1 MAYNNYFNSGYQGYY
16 PQFQNGFNQGIGQPI
31 QQIQQPQQPQIQ
43 NGGLV
48 SVRNIQEALNY
59 PIAPGNSV
67 MFKDEN
73 SPFIYVKT
81 RGFSQLDE
89 PIFEKYRLVKEEQPQ
104 TVNNAESVVN
114 IDYALK
120 SDLQAMQNAFLQQ
133 INDLQAKIDSL
144 TKKEVKK
151 NANEL

>member
-1 MAYNNYFNSGYQGYY
+1 MAYNNYFNNGYPGYY
-16 PQFQNGFNQGIGQPI
+16 PQFQNGFTQPMIQPI
-31 QQIQQPQQPQIQ
+31 QQSQQPQIQ

-67 MFKDEN
+67 MFKDES

-81 RGFSQLDE
+81 KGFSQLEE

-120 SDLQAMQNAFLQQ
+120 SDLQAIQNAFLQQ

-151 NANEL
+151 NADEL

>member
-1 MAYNNYFNSGYQGYY
+1 MAYNSYFPNYQGYY
-16 PQFQNGFNQGIGQPI
+16 PQYQNSFQQPMQPI
-31 QQIQQPQQPQIQ
+31 QPVQNQQQQIQ

-81 RGFSQLDE
+81 KGFSQLEE

-104 TVNNAESVVN
+104 VTNNTENAPNV
-114 IDYALK
+114 DYALK
-120 SDLQAMQNAFLQQ
+120 SDLQAIQNAFLQE
-133 INDLQAKIDSL
+133 INNLQARIDNL
-144 TKKEVKK
+144 TKKEVKS
-151 NANEL
+151 NADKL

>member
-1 MAYNNYFNSGYQGYY
+1 MAYNNYFPNYQGYY
-16 PQFQNGFNQGIGQPI
+16 PQYPNTFQQPL

-67 MFKDEN
+67 MFKDES

-81 RGFSQLDE
+81 KGFSQLEE

-104 TVNNAESVVN
+104 VTNNTENAPNV
-114 IDYALK
+114 DYALK
-120 SDLQAMQNAFLQQ
+120 SDLQAIQNAFLQE
-133 INDLQAKIDSL
+133 INNLQARIDNL
-144 TKKEVKK
+144 TKKEVKS
-151 NANEL
+151 NADKL

>member
-1 MAYNNYFNSGYQGYY
+1 MAYNNYFNGGYQGYY
-16 PQFQNGFNQGIGQPI
+16 PQFQNGFTQPI

-104 TVNNAESVVN
+104 AVNNNESVVN
-114 IDYALK
+114 DYALK
-120 SDLQAMQNAFLQQ
+120 SDLQATQDALIKQ
-133 INDLQAKIDSL
+133 INDLQARLDSL
-144 TKKEVKK
+144 AKKEV
-151 NANEL
+151 N

>member
-67 MFKDEN
+67 MFKDES

-81 RGFSQLDE
+81 KGFSQLEE

-104 TVNNAESVVN
+104 AVNNTESVVN

-120 SDLQAMQNAFLQQ
+120 SDLQAIQDALLKQ
-133 INDLQAKIDSL
+133 INDLQARLDSL
-144 TKKEVKK
+144 VKTEVK
-151 NANEL
+151 

>member
-1 MAYNNYFNSGYQGYY
+1 MAYNNYFNGGYQGYY
-16 PQFQNGFNQGIGQPI
+16 PQFQNGFTQPI

-104 TVNNAESVVN
+104 AVNNTESVVN

-120 SDLQAMQNAFLQQ
+120 SDLQAIQNAFLQQ
-133 INDLQAKIDSL
+133 INDLQAKIDNL
-144 TKKEVKK
+144 TKKEGK
-151 NANEL
+151 NNADEL

>member
-1 MAYNNYFNSGYQGYY
+1 MAYNNYFPNYQGYY
-16 PQFQNGFNQGIGQPI
+16 PQYQNTFQQPL

-67 MFKDEN
+67 MFKDES

-81 RGFSQLDE
+81 KGFSQLEE

-104 TVNNAESVVN
+104 AVNNTESVVN

-120 SDLQAMQNAFLQQ
+120 SDLQAIQDALLKQ
-133 INDLQAKIDSL
+133 INDLQARLDSL
-144 TKKEVKK
+144 VKTEVK
-151 NANEL
+151 

>member
-1 MAYNNYFNSGYQGYY
+1 MAYNNYFPNYQGYY
-16 PQFQNGFNQGIGQPI
+16 PQYQNFQQPI
-31 QQIQQPQQPQIQ
+31 QPIQPVQNQQQQIQ

-81 RGFSQLDE
+81 KGFSQLEE

-104 TVNNAESVVN
+104 AINNTENIVNV
-114 IDYALK
+114 DYALK
-120 SDLQAMQNAFLQQ
+120 SDLQAMQSAFIQQ

-144 TKKEVKK
+144 TEKEVKK
-151 NANEL
+151 NVNEL

>member
-1 MAYNNYFNSGYQGYY
+1 MAYNNYFPNYQGYY
-16 PQFQNGFNQGIGQPI
+16 PQYQNF
-31 QQIQQPQQPQIQ
+31 QQPMQQPMQPVQNQQQQIQ

-81 RGFSQLDE
+81 KGFSQLEE

-151 NANEL
+151 NADEL

>member
-1 MAYNNYFNSGYQGYY
+1 MAYNNYFNNGYPGYY
-16 PQFQNGFNQGIGQPI
+16 PQFQNGFAQPM

-81 RGFSQLDE
+81 KGFSQLEE
-89 PIFEKYRLVKEEQPQ
+89 PIFEKYRLVKEEQSQ
-104 TVNNAESVVN
+104 VTNNTENAPNV
-114 IDYALK
+114 DYALK
-120 SDLQAMQNAFLQQ
+120 SDLQAIQNAFLQE
-133 INDLQAKIDSL
+133 INNLQARIDNL
-144 TKKEVKK
+144 TKKEVKS
-151 NANEL
+151 NADKL

>member
-67 MFKDEN
+67 MFKDES

-81 RGFSQLDE
+81 KGFSQLEE

-104 TVNNAESVVN
+104 AVNNNESVVN
-114 IDYALK
+114 DYALK
-120 SDLQAMQNAFLQQ
+120 SDLQATQDALIKQ
-133 INDLQAKIDSL
+133 INDLQARLDSL
-144 TKKEVKK
+144 AKKEV
-151 NANEL
+151 N

>member
-67 MFKDEN
+67 MFKDES

-81 RGFSQLDE
+81 KGFSQLEE

-104 TVNNAESVVN
+104 AVNNTESVVN
-114 IDYALK
+114 DYALK
-120 SDLQAMQNAFLQQ
+120 SDLQATQDALIKQ
-133 INDLQAKIDSL
+133 INDLNARLDSL
-144 TKKEVKK
+144 AKKGV
-151 NANEL
+151 N

>member
-1 MAYNNYFNSGYQGYY
+1 MAYNNYFPNYQGYY
-16 PQFQNGFNQGIGQPI
+16 PQYQNFQQPI
-31 QQIQQPQQPQIQ
+31 QPIQPVQNQQQQIQ

-81 RGFSQLDE
+81 KGFSQLEE

-104 TVNNAESVVN
+104 AINNTENIVNV
-114 IDYALK
+114 DYALK
-120 SDLQAMQNAFLQQ
+120 SDLQAMQSAFIQQ
-133 INDLQAKIDSL
+133 INDLQAKIDNL

-151 NANEL
+151 NADEL

>member
-1 MAYNNYFNSGYQGYY
+1 MAYNNYFPNYQGYY
-16 PQFQNGFNQGIGQPI
+16 PQYQNTFQQPL

-104 TVNNAESVVN
+104 PVNNNESVAD

-120 SDLQAMQNAFLQQ
+120 SDLQAIQNAFLQE
-133 INDLQAKIDSL
+133 INNLQARIDNL
-144 TKKEVKK
+144 TKKEGK
-151 NANEL
+151 NNADEL